1 MAPSSNL
8 LLSFFFLLC
17 FPFCSL
23 VNPGR
28 TVWAPPQIRGATRL
42 HACWDSAEHVVP
54 GARRARLHRQWWEHA
69 ARGWGCVSI
78 ECRLV
83 YIQLGRPAVPLPL
96 FPATA
101 RDGKELRGL
110 TGTLLCPCP
119 GLLERE
125 KARKNR
131 LGKVLDFVPNYIHPN
146 ASKGKCASRP
156 SDLVHAGFWSRK
168 QAFLLVIIDVL
179 QQAPGLGNWPGDH
192 CNFKTSVSASK
203 NWTLRQ
209 ATSPVVP
216 LSIGKEVSLYLTP
229 RRHQRVRCS
238 LEKSRPGDFDGDR
251 VGAEKGAGWLAKLLA
266 G

>member
-8 LLSFFFLLC
+8 LLSFFLPSLLSFLFLGEPGKDSLGTPSNPWRNPAPCLLGLC
-17 FPFCSL
+17 
-23 VNPGR
+23 
-28 TVWAPPQIRGATRL
+28 
-42 HACWDSAEHVVP
+42 
-54 GARRARLHRQWWEHA
+54 RARCAWSA
-69 ARGWGCVSI
+69 ACSVASSVVGTRCEGVGVCK
-78 ECRLV
+78 
-83 YIQLGRPAVPLPL
+83 LGRPAVPLPL

-110 TGTLLCPCP
+110 TVLGTLLCPCP

-125 KARKNR
+125 KVRKNR
-131 LGKVLDFVPNYIHPN
+131 LGKVLDLVPNYSHPN

>member
-54 GARRARLHRQWWEHA
+54 GARRARLHRKYLPIWLGWWTERWDYLYAWLYFLWWGAGQWWEHA

-110 TGTLLCPCP
+110 TAE

-125 KARKNR
+125 KVRKNR

-179 QQAPGLGNWPGDH
+179 QQAPGLGNLPGDH
-192 CNFKTSVSASK
+192 CNFKKS
-203 NWTLRQ
+203 
-209 ATSPVVP
+209 
-216 LSIGKEVSLYLTP
+216 
-229 RRHQRVRCS
+229 
-238 LEKSRPGDFDGDR
+238 KSRPGDFDGDR

>member
-8 LLSFFFLLC
+8 LLSFFLPSLLSFLFLGEPGKDSLGTPSNPWRNPAPCLLGLC
-17 FPFCSL
+17 
-23 VNPGR
+23 
-28 TVWAPPQIRGATRL
+28 
-42 HACWDSAEHVVP
+42 
-54 GARRARLHRQWWEHA
+54 RARCAWSAACSVASSVVGTRCEGVGVCKVRVSASLHT
-69 ARGWGCVSI
+69 ARTACGT
-78 ECRLV
+78 LA
-83 YIQLGRPAVPLPL
+83 AVPCHSTRWEGTSRLDRYSTLPMSS
-96 FPATA
+96 
-101 RDGKELRGL
+101 
-110 TGTLLCPCP
+110 
-119 GLLERE
+119 
-125 KARKNR
+125 
-131 LGKVLDFVPNYIHPN
+131 HPN